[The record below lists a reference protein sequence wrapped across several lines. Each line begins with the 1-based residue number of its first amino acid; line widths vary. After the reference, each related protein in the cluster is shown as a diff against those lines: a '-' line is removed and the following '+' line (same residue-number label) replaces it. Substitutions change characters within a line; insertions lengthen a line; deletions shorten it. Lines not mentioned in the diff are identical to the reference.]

1 MGREHSRGTALMP
14 DWAQGWRST
23 REAGRLMGR
32 LGDAT
37 QEAREKPVSNGTG
50 PRGDLRFRVIRRLD

>member
-37 QEAREKPVSNGTG
+37 QEAREKPVSKGTG
-50 PRGDLRFRVIRRLD
+50 PGGHLRFRVIRRLD

>member
-1 MGREHSRGTALMP
+1 MGREHSRGTALML

-37 QEAREKPVSNGTG
+37 QKAREKPVSKGTG
-50 PRGDLRFRVIRRLD
+50 HGRHLRFRAIRRLD